1 MSRSIGIAAA
11 LSLTVLSQAGIAD
24 DNWPQFRGPGARG
37 VSENPNVPDIWS
49 ATENVAWTASIPG
62 HGWSSPIVWGTRV
75 FVTTVVSSG
84 TVEEAKK
91 GLYFGGDRA
100 NVPQDEHVW
109 LVRCIDLTSGE
120 TVWEKE
126 VHRGPPRTPL
136 HIKNTY
142 ASETPVTDGERVYA
156 YFGNVG
162 LFCFDMEGNLQWQR
176 DWPVHRMRAN
186 WGTAASPA
194 LHGDRLYIVN
204 DNEEQSFLEALD
216 KRTGK
221 TVWQVP
227 RDEKSNWSTPFV
239 WENEQRTEIIT
250 PGTGKSRAYDLEGA
264 LLYEFN
270 GASSITIATPYAAHG
285 LLYVSSGFILDPKR
299 PVFAI
304 RPGASGDLSL
314 AANETSN
321 AGIAWCQKLAAP
333 YNPSTIVYGDLLYV
347 LLDRGFVACYDA
359 KTGEQKYAP
368 QRIAG
373 GQAYTA
379 SPWANN
385 GKVFFLSEYGQTSVV
400 AAAPEFKLLHTNAL
414 ADDDMCMATPA
425 LAGGRLLI
433 RADRRL
439 YCISG
444 SDVKAEAAAR

>member
-1 MSRSIGIAAA
+1 
-11 LSLTVLSQAGIAD
+11 
-24 DNWPQFRGPGARG
+24 
-37 VSENPNVPDIWS
+37 
-49 ATENVAWTASIPG
+49 
-62 HGWSSPIVWGTRV
+62 
-75 FVTTVVSSG
+75 
-84 TVEEAKK
+84 
-91 GLYFGGDRA
+91 
-100 NVPQDEHVW
+100 VW
-109 LVRCIDLTSGE
+109 LVRCIDLASGE

-126 VHRGPPRTPL
+126 VHRGPPKTPL

-156 YFGNVG
+156 CFGNVG
-162 LFCFDMEGNLQWQR
+162 LFCFDLEGTLQWQR
-176 DWPVHRMRAN
+176 DWPVRRMRAN

-194 LHGDRLYIVN
+194 LHGDRLYIIN

-216 KRTGK
+216 KRTGE

-250 PGTGKSRAYDLEGA
+250 PGSGKTRAYDLEGKV
-264 LLYEFN
+264 LYEFG

-285 LLYVSSGFILDPKR
+285 LLYVSSGYILDPRK
-299 PVFAI
+299 PLFAV
-304 RPGASGDLSL
+304 RPGASGDITLGGD
-314 AANETSN
+314 ETTN
-321 AGIAWCQKLAAP
+321 AGVAWCQKSAAP

-368 QRIAG
+368 QRLSG

-379 SPWANN
+379 SPWAYH
-385 GKVFFLSEYGQTSVV
+385 GKVFFLSEYGQTAVVV
-400 AAAPEFKLLHTNAL
+400 AGPEFKLLHTNML

-433 RADRRL
+433 RAERRL
-439 YCISG
+439 YCIRG
-444 SDVKAEAAAR
+444 LGVKAEAAAR